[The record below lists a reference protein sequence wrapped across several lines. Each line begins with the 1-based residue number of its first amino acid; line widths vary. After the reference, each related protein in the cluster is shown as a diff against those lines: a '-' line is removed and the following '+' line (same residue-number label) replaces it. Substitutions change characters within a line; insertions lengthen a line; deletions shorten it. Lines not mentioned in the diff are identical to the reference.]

1 MLWLIPI
8 LTSRFE
14 HRPIHRR
21 WRWKRWQT
29 WLWEEIDY
37 PLNTRYL

>member
-14 HRPIHRR
+14 HRPIRR
-21 WRWKRWQT
+21 RWKRWQT